1 MTTIKK
7 NEHSGRYEIP
17 AAKVSRLTKVDDPVV
32 YSTCIAKCGLSQNK
46 EFYIVNT
53 RDYSIAVKIIVVI
66 MKWKNGREE
75 S

>member
-32 YSTCIAKCGLSQNK
+32 YSTCIAKCGLNQNK
-46 EFYIVNT
+46 EFYIEIT
-53 RDYSIAVKIIVVI
+53 RNYSIA
-66 MKWKNGREE
+66 MKMVL
-75 S
+75 